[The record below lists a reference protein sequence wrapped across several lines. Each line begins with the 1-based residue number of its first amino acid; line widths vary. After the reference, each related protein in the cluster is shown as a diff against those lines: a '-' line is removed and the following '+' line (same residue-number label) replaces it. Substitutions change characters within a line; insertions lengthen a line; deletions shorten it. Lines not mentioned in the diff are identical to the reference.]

1 MDAMILAAGV
11 GSRLKPLTDRTP
23 KALIEVGGRPMLEWV
38 ALRLIKA
45 NADRL
50 VINLH
55 HHADQISSFVEEKRE
70 FAVDVRFSVEEN
82 QPLGTGGGLA
92 AAARHLR
99 PIAPFYIHNS
109 DIITE
114 IDLVHLYEAHESD
127 REALVT
133 LAVGGRTSARYLIFD
148 ELGLCGWGNDRTGK
162 RKLAREPVGQ
172 ARNLPFSGVHVAN
185 PGLLDHITEKG
196 VFSIITT
203 YMRLA
208 SEGFRIAP
216 YDVGD
221 ALWLEV
227 GNHER
232 LAKARAWADAC
243 DP

>member
-1 MDAMILAAGV
+1 MILAAGV
-11 GSRLKPLTDRTP
+11 GSRLRPLTDRTP

-38 ALRLIKA
+38 ALRLIEA
-45 NADRL
+45 GADRL

-55 HHADQISSFVEEKRE
+55 HQADQIRSFVEEKGE
-70 FAVDVRFSVEEN
+70 FGVEVSFSLEER

-99 PIAPFYIHNS
+99 SIAPFYVHNS

-114 IDLVHLYEAHESD
+114 IDLVRLYEAHEGD

-148 ELGLCGWGNDRTGK
+148 DLGLCGWGNDRTGE
-162 RKLAREPVGQ
+162 RPLAREPVGE
-172 ARNLPFSGVHVAN
+172 ARDLPFSGVHVAD
-185 PGLLDHITEKG
+185 PGLLDRMTETG

-208 SEGFRIAP
+208 GEGFRVAP
-216 YDVGD
+216 YEVGD

-227 GNHER
+227 GNHAR
-232 LAKARAWADAC
+232 LARARAWAEAR

>member
-1 MDAMILAAGV
+1 MILAAGV
-11 GSRLKPLTDRTP
+11 GSRLRPLTDRTP
-23 KALIEVGGRPMLEWV
+23 KALVEVGGRPLLEWV
-38 ALRLIKA
+38 ALRLIEA
-45 NADRL
+45 GADRL

-55 HHADQISSFVEEKRE
+55 HQPEQIRSFVEEKGE
-70 FAVDVRFSVEEN
+70 FGVEVRFSLEESE
-82 QPLGTGGGLA
+82 PLGTGGGLA

-114 IDLVHLYEAHESD
+114 IDLVGLYEAHEGD

-133 LAVGGRTSARYLIFD
+133 LAVGGRTSSRYLIFD
-148 ELGLCGWGNDRTGK
+148 DLGLCGWGNDRTGK
-162 RKLAREPVGQ
+162 RPLAREPVGE
-172 ARNLPFSGVHVAN
+172 ARDLPFSGVHVAD
-185 PGLLDHITEKG
+185 PRLLDRMSETG

-208 SEGFRIAP
+208 GEGFRIAP
-216 YDVGD
+216 YEVGD

-232 LAKARAWADAC
+232 LARARAWAEAR

>member
-1 MDAMILAAGV
+1 MILAAGV
-11 GSRLKPLTDRTP
+11 GSRLRPLTDRTP
-23 KALIEVGGRPMLEWV
+23 KALVEVGGRPMLEWV
-38 ALRLIKA
+38 AFKLIEA
-45 NADRL
+45 GVNRL

-55 HHADQISSFVEEKRE
+55 HQPDQIRSFVEEKGE
-70 FAVDVRFSVEEN
+70 FGVEVRFSFEKS

-99 PIAPFYIHNS
+99 PITPFYIHNS

-114 IDLVHLYEAHESD
+114 IDLVGLYEAHEGD

-133 LAVGGRTSARYLIFD
+133 LAVGGRTSVRYLIFD
-148 ELGLCGWGNDRTGK
+148 DLGLCGWGNDHTGK
-162 RKLAREPVGQ
+162 RPLARELVGE
-172 ARNLPFSGVHVAN
+172 ARDLPFSGVHVAE
-185 PGLLDHITEKG
+185 PGLLDHMTEKG

-208 SEGFRIAP
+208 GEGFRIAP
-216 YDVGD
+216 YEVGD
-221 ALWLEV
+221 ALWLEI

-232 LAKARAWADAC
+232 LARARAWAEAR